1 MYHSPIRLLIP
12 WPSDIL
18 EQWFDECLWKWDQY
32 FKKIWY
38 SIYIILYIWY
48 YIIIMNMCIYII
60 YIIIYIYI
68 YIISEYDTSIS
79 SEMVYKFLRYLHSKL
94 RKHQVLSSNVERNV
108 ERNVA
113 DFRLNSTEN
122 IQISSQS
129 IFRCKG
135 RLSWYGVI
143 GTHLNLRSV
152 HGHPWPG

>member
-1 MYHSPIRLLIP
+1 MIFY
-12 WPSDIL
+12 
-18 EQWFDECLWKWDQY
+18 
-32 FKKIWY
+32 
-38 SIYIILYIWY
+38 IYNIIYMILYY
-48 YIIIMNMCIYII
+48 YYYEYVYIYNIHN
-60 YIIIYIYI
+60 YIYIYI

-152 HGHPWPG
+152 HGHPRIGFRGQNTPTTF